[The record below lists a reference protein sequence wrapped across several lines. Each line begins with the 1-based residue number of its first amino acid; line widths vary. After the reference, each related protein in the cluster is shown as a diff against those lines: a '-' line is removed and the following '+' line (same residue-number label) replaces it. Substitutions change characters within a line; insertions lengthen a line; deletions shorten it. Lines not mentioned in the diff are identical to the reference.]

1 MYPCKCVK
9 LSFSQSTM
17 RNGSNIFLSA
27 ANVNGKRK
35 RKMNPIITDS
45 EEAVREF
52 DNISK
57 KV

>member
-1 MYPCKCVK
+1 
-9 LSFSQSTM
+9 M